1 MELNK
6 MNELAKLI
14 KNPFVV
20 FRLPKLQQ
28 RMRWLPDA
36 VYLKLVY
43 RARIG
48 RPLNLNS
55 PKGFNEKLQ
64 WLKLYDRNPLYTK
77 LVDKAEVKPWVAERI
92 GWEHVVP
99 TLGVWDSFDDID
111 FGALPERFVL
121 KCTHDSGGLA
131 ICRDLSTFDMAA
143 ARRKIERS
151 LANNYFW
158 SGREWPYKDVR
169 PRIIAEE
176 YLDPAGEQV
185 GLTDYKVMCF
195 GGQARCEFTCTGRAD
210 GNLHVDFFDTEW
222 NHMPFTR
229 HYPNADVP
237 PEAPERL
244 KDMVAMAER
253 LSEGMPF
260 VRVDFYEVAG
270 QYYFG
275 EMTFY
280 PGSGMEEFDPER
292 WDEELGSW
300 IELPELD

>member
-1 MELNK
+1 

-195 GGQARCEFTCTGRAD
+195 GGQARCEFTCTGRSD

>member
-1 MELNK
+1 

-14 KNPFVV
+14 KNPYVV

-28 RMRWLPDA
+28 RMRLLPDA

-48 RPLNLNS
+48 RQLNLNS

>member
-1 MELNK
+1 